1 MNEAFCTSDKLSRFD
16 YRPLVTGVRDKFLRD
31 LQIGVFWE
39 PVSFCATTWLHP
51 AAQGCKA
58 TLGR

>member
-1 MNEAFCTSDKLSRFD
+1 MGRKLLSSLFRVQDKI
-16 YRPLVTGVRDKFLRD
+16 LRN

-39 PVSFCATTWLHP
+39 HVSFCATTWLHP

-58 TLGR
+58 TLGI